1 MHLAVLNSNR
11 MKTSSPVTESI
22 KSCSEYAIRLKS
34 FWSYAF
40 AIFGIDMCKRGQ
52 ESRKKRIVFIALAI
66 TQLFIFFHYISCLIY
81 NFALESTVSG
91 LSFYTGMLACICLS
105 IFNLWTM
112 NRRKVAM
119 TKLLDESIFFLSGHP
134 ECTKCLWRYSL
145 IPSIGLF
152 AMTIAEASF
161 SSVEVFTRDNA
172 GIRNLTAMHLFK
184 INFAIE
190 YLYIARILISVE
202 FIVSVLI
209 CMGFVNISVWF
220 FNHMCHLVFYRFKHL
235 NMKLEELL
243 RSGKQLSSFD
253 LAEYR
258 AQHQLACQVT
268 EELSCLWS
276 PLIVVWMFGF
286 ILGLCFNMKAL
297 QVEFRALFLIAYLTD
312 ISRQLWLI
320 VGLFKAA
327 SLVNVEAH
335 KLAVKLVTFP
345 ISQLAF
351 TDADKME
358 YYFNYL
364 LLSERLV
371 NTRIGINASG
381 LFLLNASSFLSMAG
395 TVLTYVIVLY
405 QSH

>member
-1 MHLAVLNSNR
+1 MHLAVLNFT
-11 MKTSSPVTESI
+11 KTRSPITESI
-22 KSCSEYAIRLKS
+22 KPCSEYAVRLKS

-40 AIFGIDMCKRGQ
+40 AIFGIDMCIRGH
-52 ESRKKRIVFIALAI
+52 ESRKKRIVFIVLAI
-66 TQLFIFFHYISCLIY
+66 IQLIIFFHYITGLIH
-81 NFALESTVSG
+81 NVALESTITKLSG
-91 LSFYTGMLACICLS
+91 YASIFACICVS
-105 IFNLWTM
+105 IFNFWFM
-112 NRRKVAM
+112 NRRRVAM
-119 TKLLDESIFFLSGHP
+119 TKLLDDSISYLSGHP
-134 ECTKCLWRYSL
+134 ECTKRVWQYSL

-152 AMTIAEASF
+152 AITLAQASF
-161 SSVEVFTRDNA
+161 ASADVFTKDNA
-172 GIRNLTAMHLFK
+172 GIRTYNTLFSL
-184 INFAIE
+184 ADE
-190 YLYIARILISVE
+190 YLYITRIVVGVE

-209 CMGFVNISVWF
+209 CVGFGNISVWF

-243 RSGKQLSSFD
+243 RSGKQLSSFH
-253 LAEYR
+253 LAQYR

-276 PLIVVWMFGF
+276 PLIVIWMFGF
-286 ILGLCFNMKAL
+286 ILGFCFAMRAL
-297 QVEFRALFLIAYLTD
+297 QTKLSIFLLLAFLAD

-345 ISQLAF
+345 ISKSAF
-351 TDADKME
+351 TDADKVICME

-381 LFLLNASSFLSMAG
+381 LFLLNGSSFLSMVG

-405 QSH
+405 QSQ